1 MFGEVE
7 ARKDIWPQPKEK
19 DGIAIFEMACPGWVG
34 GNSDPVKVA
43 SQQFGFVDTIL
54 TCADDPIRQAASAH
68 SLLFLVLAFCGGAA
82 TGTAQKM
89 LNAAQP
95 SSRSSCRYNYI
106 SVT

>member
-43 SQQFGFVDTIL
+43 SQQFGFVDTIYSPVPMILSGKRPVL
-54 TCADDPIRQAASAH
+54 THCCSWCSPSAVGRPPV
-68 SLLFLVLAFCGGAA
+68 LFRKC
-82 TGTAQKM
+82 
-89 LNAAQP
+89 
-95 SSRSSCRYNYI
+95 
-106 SVT
+106 